1 MQPSAVESVFRATLL
16 PQEVKRHIYFIY
28 LAYACYGGA
37 VVVNLNR
44 GIVGPIASAAMATH
58 PVARAAAAQA
68 PKEGDDKWVRPTMG
82 SLYSILRTKYL
93 NLLEFFY
100 NGWKSTMVLP
110 GTFIFYLLTI

>member
-58 PVARAAAAQA
+58 PVARAAAAAQA
-68 PKEGDDKWVRPTMG
+68 PKKEMTSG
-82 SLYSILRTKYL
+82 SGPLWALFILYSEQNI
-93 NLLEFFY
+93 
-100 NGWKSTMVLP
+100 
-110 GTFIFYLLTI
+110 